1 MWWLGSSLFSTF
13 YRRIF
18 LVFEARQHN
27 ETRDKQK
34 RRNTSNKAAPHHRAR
49 GAPALFRLLGPPLPA
64 SGPSSP
70 HRSALCQCSSGH
82 GGPAADRCEAVLG
95 VSFPRHPS
103 RSHPPTSVRSMRPS
117 RPHVVPCEPGE
128 DLGVHSGEHDYL
140 VTEHSIPDLIQHAV
154 PQSRLPR
161 SALSPEPHEDPYTST
176 SSPELAI
183 IKLRDFCQSHCG
195 FKLHSPFNTGLYF
208 IFYKLPVAVF
218 CPRGCVA
225 AGVSFSCGFAISL
238 RLLANISNGLLWPTI
253 RQLCLG
259 HLC

>member
-1 MWWLGSSLFSTF
+1 MSSRPGSITRHVISRRGGIQATRL
-13 YRRIF
+13 RRIT
-18 LVFEARQHN
+18 EHAG
-27 ETRDKQK
+27 
-34 RRNTSNKAAPHHRAR
+34 RRRSSGCSAL
-49 GAPALFRLLGPPLPA
+49 LFRLPGPPVRTGRRSVSAALGTAAPRLTDAKQSSVLASPATQAGLILP
-64 SGPSSP
+64 P
-70 HRSALCQCSSGH
+70 QY
-82 GGPAADRCEAVLG
+82 DRCGHQGLTWSLVNLD
-95 VSFPRHPS
+95 
-103 RSHPPTSVRSMRPS
+103 
-117 RPHVVPCEPGE
+117 E

-154 PQSRLPR
+154 LQSRLPR

-195 FKLHSPFNTGLYF
+195 FKLHSPDNTGLYF

-238 RLLANISNGLLWPTI
+238 RLMANISNGLLWPTI
-253 RQLCLG
+253 RQLCLE

>member
-49 GAPALFRLLGPPLPA
+49 RAPALFRLLGPPLPA

-70 HRSALCQCSSGH
+70 HRSRSVSAALGTAAPRLTDAKQSSVLAS
-82 GGPAADRCEAVLG
+82 PATQAGLILPPQYDRCGHQGLTWSLVNLD
-95 VSFPRHPS
+95 
-103 RSHPPTSVRSMRPS
+103 
-117 RPHVVPCEPGE
+117 E

-238 RLLANISNGLLWPTI
+238 RLMANISNGLLWPTI
-253 RQLCLG
+253 RQLCLE